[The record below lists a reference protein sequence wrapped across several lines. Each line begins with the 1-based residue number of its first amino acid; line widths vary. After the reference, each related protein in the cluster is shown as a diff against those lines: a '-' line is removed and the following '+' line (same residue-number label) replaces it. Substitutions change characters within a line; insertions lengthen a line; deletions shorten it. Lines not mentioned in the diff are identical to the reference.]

1 MQSHYL
7 QVSSTHM
14 FTQSH
19 VEDNGNLLL
28 VADQNTL
35 RDDLLQLDLEAAHQR
50 TQLSNSWREQVKYIA
65 TSCIVAAVC
74 LCRSMDC

>member
-1 MQSHYL
+1 ML
-7 QVSSTHM
+7 
-14 FTQSH
+14 TQSH

-50 TQLSNSWREQVKYIA
+50 TRLSNSWREQVKYITA
-65 TSCIVAAVC
+65 SRVVAPEYLCIS
-74 LCRSMDC
+74 LDC